1 MGYQEVFDALGG
13 GLVGLLGVV
22 VVILWSLLLLSMN
35 SRLKDR
41 DARIAE
47 LKDDLK
53 DRKQEVR
60 DLTAAVNR
68 QTDVIEAWTPAAQ
81 RRAVRR

>member
-1 MGYQEVFDALGG
+1 MGYGEVFQALGG
-13 GLVGLLGVV
+13 GLAGLLGVAV
-22 VVILWSLLLLSMN
+22 VALWTMLLLSMN

-41 DARIAE
+41 DARIVE
-47 LKDDLK
+47 LKEDLK
-53 DRKQEVR
+53 GCKQEIR

-81 RRAVRR
+81 RRAVR